1 MAKLIIMC
9 GLAGCGKSTFVKK
22 HMDSDLD
29 IYVSRDDIRFSLL
42 KEGDDYFAMEDEV
55 WIQYIAAINAG
66 LRKGRTVWAD
76 ATHLNKKARLKLL
89 HALYPTPTEIE
100 VIYIKVPL
108 EIALDQNKRREGR
121 AKVPEDAIYRMWNSI
136 EEPEFHEGRF
146 TYNKIYIKEPDAVIR
161 IKEEI

>member
-22 HMDSDLD
+22 HMDSNLD

>member
-22 HMDSDLD
+22 HMDSNLD

-108 EIALDQNKRREGR
+108 EIALDQNKKREGR